1 MSNLVRFGV
10 SLEKGLL
17 SDFDTHI
24 NKKGYQNR
32 SEAIRDLIREKLV
45 EKEWE
50 VSDDGDIDGKMA
62 VLTIVYD
69 HHQADLT
76 KTLTDIQ
83 HRSHGVVY
91 STLHIHLD
99 HDNCLEILVLKGTVE
114 GIQQLGDKII
124 STRGVRHG
132 KMIYTTT
139 GKGLK

>member
-1 MSNLVRFGV
+1 MSDLVRFGV
-10 SLEKGLL
+10 SLEKDLL
-17 SDFDTHI
+17 SDFDKHL
-24 NKKGYQNR
+24 KEKGYQNR

-45 EKEWE
+45 EREWE
-50 VSDDGDIDGKMA
+50 VSDEGDTDGKMA

-99 HDNCLEILVLKGTVE
+99 HDNCLEIMVLKGSVE
-114 GIQQLGDKII
+114 NIKTLGDKII

-132 KMIYTTT
+132 KMIFTTT

>member
-1 MSNLVRFGV
+1 MSNLIRFGV
-10 SLEKGLL
+10 SLDKELL
-17 SDFDTHI
+17 KDFD
-24 NKKGYQNR
+24 KDLSERGYQNR
-32 SEAIRDLIREKLV
+32 SEAIRDLIRERLV

-50 VSDDGDIDGKMA
+50 QENGDEALERMA

-69 HHQADLT
+69 HHQSDLT

-83 HRSHGVVY
+83 HESHGVVY

-99 HDNCLEILVLKGTVE
+99 SDNCLEIMVLKGSAE
-114 GIQQLGDKII
+114 MIKKLGEKLI

-132 KMIYTTT
+132 KMILTTT

>member
-1 MSNLVRFGV
+1 MSNIIRFGV
-10 SLEKGLL
+10 SLEKELL
-17 SDFDTHI
+17 IDFD
-24 NKKGYQNR
+24 KDLKERGYQNR
-32 SEAIRDLIREKLV
+32 SEAIRDLIRERLV

-50 VSDDGDIDGKMA
+50 LESKEDDHKKMA

-69 HHQADLT
+69 HHQSDLT

-83 HRSHGVVY
+83 HESHGVVY

-99 HDNCLEILVLKGTVE
+99 LDNCLEIMVLKGSAE
-114 GIQQLGDKII
+114 IIKKLGEKLI

-132 KMIYTTT
+132 KMILTTT

>member
-1 MSNLVRFGV
+1 MSDLVRFGV
-10 SLEKGLL
+10 SLEKDLL
-17 SDFDTHI
+17 SDFDKHL
-24 NKKGYQNR
+24 KEKGYQNR

-45 EKEWE
+45 EREWE
-50 VSDDGDIDGKMA
+50 VSDEGDVNGKMA

-99 HDNCLEILVLKGTVE
+99 HDNCLEIMVLKGSVE
-114 GIQQLGDKII
+114 NIKTLGDKII

-132 KMIYTTT
+132 KMIFTTT

>member
-1 MSNLVRFGV
+1 MSDLVRFGV
-10 SLEKGLL
+10 SLEKDLL
-17 SDFDTHI
+17 NDFDKHI
-24 NKKGYQNR
+24 SEKGYQNR

-50 VSDDGDIDGKMA
+50 ASGDDDDGGRMA

-83 HRSHGVVY
+83 HKSHGVVY

-99 HDNCLEILVLKGTVE
+99 HDNCLEILVLKGKVE
-114 GIQQLGDKII
+114 DIQHLGDKII

-132 KMIYTTT
+132 KMIFTTT

>member
-1 MSNLVRFGV
+1 MSDLVRFGV
-10 SLEKGLL
+10 SLERGLL
-17 SDFDTHI
+17 SDFDKYI
-24 NKKGYQNR
+24 NEKGYQNR

-50 VSDDGDIDGKMA
+50 ASDEGYNEGRMA

-76 KTLTDIQ
+76 KNLTDIQ
-83 HRSHGVVY
+83 HKSHGVVY
-91 STLHIHLD
+91 STLHIHID
-99 HDNCLEILVLKGTVE
+99 HDNCLEILVLKGSVE
-114 GIQQLGDKII
+114 SIKQLGDKII

-132 KMIYTTT
+132 KMIFTTT

>member
-1 MSNLVRFGV
+1 MSDLVRFGV
-10 SLEKGLL
+10 SLEKDLL
-17 SDFDTHI
+17 VDFDKHL
-24 NKKGYQNR
+24 NEKGYQNR

-45 EKEWE
+45 EREWE
-50 VSDDGDIDGKMA
+50 TSGDDDSEGRMA

-76 KTLTDIQ
+76 KNLTDIQ
-83 HRSHGVVY
+83 HNSHGVVY

-99 HDNCLEILVLKGTVE
+99 HDNCLEILVLKGSVE
-114 GIQQLGDKII
+114 NIKTLGDKIV

-132 KMIYTTT
+132 KMIFTTT